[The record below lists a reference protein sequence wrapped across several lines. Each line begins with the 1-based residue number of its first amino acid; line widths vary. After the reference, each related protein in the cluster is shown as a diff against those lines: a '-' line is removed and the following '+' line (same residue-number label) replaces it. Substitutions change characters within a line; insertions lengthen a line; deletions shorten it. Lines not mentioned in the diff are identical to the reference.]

1 MGKHGPASRRTW
13 NRESKT
19 RYSNLTDQVRPPYSE
34 SGQTSGNQELMTT
47 ASSFWDRVQDELRTA
62 SGKAR
67 REAERAVRTGVL
79 QMDLV
84 SLRRDRRRAQA
95 DLGERALALWKAEKL
110 EDLAGDS
117 EALRLRTLV
126 LSIEGL
132 IAAKEEE
139 LRSIRSRVQGPGAA
153 QPQ

>member
-1 MGKHGPASRRTW
+1 
-13 NRESKT
+13 
-19 RYSNLTDQVRPPYSE
+19 
-34 SGQTSGNQELMTT
+34 MTT
-47 ASSFWDRVQDELRTA
+47 TSSFWDRVQDELRTA

-110 EDLAGDS
+110 EDLPGIPRRFASG
-117 EALRLRTLV
+117 
-126 LSIEGL
+126 LSFY
-132 IAAKEEE
+132 
-139 LRSIRSRVQGPGAA
+139 RSKG
-153 QPQ
+153 